1 MDNSNFEKLAGML
14 AKIAYELHDK
24 DYIDD
29 ALIPMAKWTITK
41 RRIVAFFFVTTSLH
55 ARKLYKIAI
64 WESFFTTFCLILS
77 ESRLSIRNP

>member
-29 ALIPMAKWTITK
+29 ALKEML
-41 RRIVAFFFVTTSLH
+41 F
-55 ARKLYKIAI
+55 KLWREFDHY
-64 WESFFTTFCLILS
+64 SQS
-77 ESRLSIRNP
+77 ND